1 VQHSSSQPCL
11 PISAL
16 GYGCAESGLISKKGA
31 KLSQSRELP
40 WQSDAQIVREVAPRL
55 LCAFCSVGTVLFT
68 ALGISVA
75 AIALHGSFRVPDDLF
90 TDEIE
95 VGPLSAQALRDL
107 DLSRESVLVR
117 ESVLAEQV

>member
-1 VQHSSSQPCL
+1 M
-11 PISAL
+11 
-16 GYGCAESGLISKKGA
+16 
-31 KLSQSRELP
+31 
-40 WQSDAQIVREVAPRL
+40 APRL

-95 VGPLSAQALRDL
+95 VGPLSARALRDL